1 MGISSVLCGSLQPGH
16 GEDEV
21 CVQDNVLGAASILVL
36 WEPFLGNFP
45 AFCSITTTT
54 KSGVICSQPLPNWHT
69 SQGYGC
75 RGGGRVVGDLSPAPA
90 LVGTSCSELGSELP
104 VQPSDTGDL
113 GSPGPRG
120 VELIEN
126 GQLDLRNRQ
135 GRVSDR

>member
-1 MGISSVLCGSLQPGH
+1 M
-16 GEDEV
+16 
-21 CVQDNVLGAASILVL
+21 
-36 WEPFLGNFP
+36 
-45 AFCSITTTT
+45 
-54 KSGVICSQPLPNWHT
+54 
-69 SQGYGC
+69 
-75 RGGGRVVGDLSPAPA
+75 GDLSPAAA

-120 VELIEN
+120 VELMEN